1 MSRFSA
7 EDQFESIDLTADEEE
22 DNAYNLEDENPEVSY
37 RSEDIDVYGLVRRI
51 KHKSIY
57 IPRFG
62 ERQGPDNDTEGF
74 QREFIWTNKQID
86 RFIESIFLGYP
97 IPAIF
102 LVKLSDQRRIVLDG
116 QQRLQA
122 LTMFHSDNHKIG
134 NYHKN
139 DGSGSYVLAELSG
152 KKFSNL
158 SESEKLKF
166 EDYIMQVI
174 TLEATPR
181 DNKNAIYNIYE
192 RINSGG
198 TPLTAHEIRVALYA
212 GEVVRKISE
221 LNDYG
226 NWREIYSQNFNKR
239 LRDHELVSRVLALYE
254 GYEKY
259 MKPLKKFLNDYYM
272 NSNESSENLDKSS
285 LVFKRACD
293 VIVDSGVGRS
303 AMRPRDDNRIN
314 IAWFDSFMVAVMR
327 NIDMCE
333 QNKGDSFRR
342 AYERYSSSV
351 NNEYFDE
358 YFTGAT
364 TDTFDV
370 IKRINYALENFNLED
385 D

>member
-1 MSRFSA
+1 M
-7 EDQFESIDLTADEEE
+7 
-22 DNAYNLEDENPEVSY
+22 
-37 RSEDIDVYGLVRRI
+37 
-51 KHKSIY
+51 
-57 IPRFG
+57 
-62 ERQGPDNDTEGF
+62 
-74 QREFIWTNKQID
+74 
-86 RFIESIFLGYP
+86 GYP